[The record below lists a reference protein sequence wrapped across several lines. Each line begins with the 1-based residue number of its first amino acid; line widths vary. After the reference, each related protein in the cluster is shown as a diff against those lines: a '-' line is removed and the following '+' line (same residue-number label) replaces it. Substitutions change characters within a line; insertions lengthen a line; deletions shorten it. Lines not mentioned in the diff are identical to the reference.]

1 MIGFPISRFLSYP
14 ISFLLPGYRSFKA
27 VLSDGGDDD
36 TMWLCYWLICAFLLA
51 FESLCSFIV
60 ASFPFYFELKC
71 VVLCFLQA
79 DTTKLSFQ
87 LFNKFIEPLLTS
99 VEPQIDAFLD
109 KYSQQAVS
117 ITHSANEQLHKEI
130 ANIAVQQALEK
141 MNS

>member
-1 MIGFPISRFLSYP
+1 MEIPEPESPQTIHTATYQQVQTENCPLEEDES
-14 ISFLLPGYRSFKA
+14 
-27 VLSDGGDDD
+27 DDD
-36 TMWLCYWLICAFLLA
+36 TMWFCYWLICAFLLA

-60 ASFPFYFELKC
+60 ASFPFYFELKY

-79 DTTKLSFQ
+79 DTAKLSFQ